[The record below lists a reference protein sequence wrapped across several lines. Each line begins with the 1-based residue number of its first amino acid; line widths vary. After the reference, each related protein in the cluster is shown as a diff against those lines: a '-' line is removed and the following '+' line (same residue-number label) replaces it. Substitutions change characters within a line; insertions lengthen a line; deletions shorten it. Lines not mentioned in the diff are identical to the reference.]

1 MTLSVPELDFVA
13 QELKAAPDLYHSR
26 LLRVKLYAQ
35 LFQDSAGRL
44 KTRAAASDEID
55 IAIADWCGHDSR
67 GNRTIQRPERGEEV
81 LLDDALMRK
90 C

>member
-1 MTLSVPELDFVA
+1 M
-13 QELKAAPDLYHSR
+13 KI
-26 LLRVKLYAQ
+26 
-35 LFQDSAGRL
+35 
-44 KTRAAASDEID
+44 RAAASDEID

-67 GNRTIQRPERGEEV
+67 GNRTIQRPERGEDV